1 MAVVGQSLSTCQ
13 GERMVVVLLT
23 LTSLSALAGLALPVA
38 GGLLGAGRGPGSC
51 SAPPFRAD
59 SLAWP
64 AGCPAYA
71 EVGIDILLYYCIII
85 LYLLS
90 IVLLGVWILPQQGG
104 LGESNILP

>member
-1 MAVVGQSLSTCQ
+1 
-13 GERMVVVLLT
+13 MVVVLLT
-23 LTSLSALAGLALPVA
+23 SVCALGCLAVRVA
-38 GGLLGAGRGPGSC
+38 GGLLGAGTGPGSC

-71 EVGIDILLYYCIII
+71 EVGIIILLYYCIII